1 MKTNNPALDK
11 SYDFAL
17 TVVKLCYA
25 IQNDKKEFILSK
37 QLLRSATSIG
47 ANMEEAIGGQSAK
60 DFLHKV
66 SIAYKETRESHYW
79 IRLMGDSGLI
89 ESTEKEEL
97 LEKVDE
103 LLRILGSIQKTIRN
117 KNT

>member
-1 MKTNNPALDK
+1 
-11 SYDFAL
+11 
-17 TVVKLCYA
+17 
-25 IQNDKKEFILSK
+25 
-37 QLLRSATSIG
+37 
-47 ANMEEAIGGQSAK
+47 MEEAIGGQSNK

-66 SIAYKETRESHYW
+66 SIAYKEARESHYW

-89 ESTEKEEL
+89 ENIEKEEL